1 MVQLLTSDL
10 FVVGEL
16 AGVKESLHG
25 GLAEAVS
32 ALVGTDLVVFFYPGI
47 EVLLESVDAVVDLA
61 AEGNAIEFIEHGLM
75 EALDDA
81 VGLRAEVAGRI

>member
-32 ALVGTDLVVFFYPGI
+32 ALVGTDLVVERSSRTPTGSFS
-47 EVLLESVDAVVDLA
+47 EVLVYPWHPWF
-61 AEGNAIEFIEHGLM
+61 GCR
-75 EALDDA
+75 
-81 VGLRAEVAGRI
+81 LRSTR

>member
-32 ALVGTDLVVFFYPGI
+32 ALVGTDLVVERSSRTPTGSFSECLFIPGI
-47 EVLLESVDAVVDLA
+47 
-61 AEGNAIEFIEHGLM
+61 HGS
-75 EALDDA
+75 
-81 VGLRAEVAGRI
+81 GCRLRSTR